1 MTQQEV
7 LQKIIDTYQTDHIG
21 YGSMYILPDG
31 KLLYLGDSGWGHASV
46 SSYINE
52 NGYEI
57 NYKEGTASNLL
68 KSLGW
73 IRLNTKLRFIDFC
86 DNVFTS
92 AQEPQLEYAIDY
104 MEKDVQVTVKSQS
117 KIYKNVSAEY
127 ILSRVKRCYSLGTL
141 YENKYKKL

>member
-7 LQKIIDTYQTDHIG
+7 LQKIIDTYKTDHIG

-31 KLLYLGDSGWGHASV
+31 TLLYLGDSGWGHASV

-68 KSLGW
+68 RSLGW
-73 IRLNTKLRFIDFC
+73 IRLNTKIRFIDFC
-86 DNVFTS
+86 DKVFTS
-92 AQEPQLEYAIDY
+92 QQETQLEYAIDY
-104 MEKDVQVTVKSQS
+104 MENDIQVIVKGQS
-117 KIYKNVSAEY
+117 KVYKDVSAEY
-127 ILSRVKRCYSLGTL
+127 IINRVKRCYSSGIL
-141 YENKYKKL
+141 YENK